1 MDEGS
6 VVMEQQLRSS
16 WISGIIGGITFLYVV
31 LATIFLESGSS
42 VPVVAL
48 VLVLCALV
56 LQLFAIFVFLRVVVR
71 VVQMESGRALVVA
84 YGPGGHVRQ
93 VFEPSEIE
101 SAQVR
106 QLSFTQMGGF
116 GYRGSL
122 RLLRRAALSTRR
134 GDALELHLTRG
145 RKFFV
150 TVDDPAD
157 FVSALNREVTRSPEA

>member
-1 MDEGS
+1 MNEGS
-6 VVMEQQLRSS
+6 VIMEQQLRSS
-16 WISGIIGGITFLYVV
+16 WISGIIGGIALLYVV
-31 LATIFLESGSS
+31 LATLFLNSASS
-42 VPVVAL
+42 IPTVAL
-48 VLVLCALV
+48 VVVAFAFVVQLTAIVL
-56 LQLFAIFVFLRVVVR
+56 FLRVVVR
-71 VVQMESGRALVVA
+71 VIQMESGRALLVA
-84 YGPGGHVRQ
+84 YGPGGHLRQ

-106 QLSFTQMGGF
+106 ELSFTQMGGF

-157 FVSALNREVTRSPEA
+157 FVSALSHQ

>member
-1 MDEGS
+1 MNEGS
-6 VVMEQQLRSS
+6 VIMEQQLRSS
-16 WISGIIGGITFLYVV
+16 WISAIIGGIALLYVV
-31 LATIFLESGSS
+31 LATLFLNSASS
-42 VPVVAL
+42 IPTVAL
-48 VLVLCALV
+48 VVVAFAFVVQLTAIVL
-56 LQLFAIFVFLRVVVR
+56 FLRVVVR
-71 VVQMESGRALVVA
+71 VIQMESGRALLVA
-84 YGPGGHVRQ
+84 YGPGGHLRQ

-106 QLSFTQMGGF
+106 ELSFTQMGGF

-157 FVSALNREVTRSPEA
+157 FVSALSHQ

>member
-6 VVMEQQLRSS
+6 VVLEQQLHSS
-16 WISGIIGGITFLYVV
+16 WISAVIGGISFLYVV
-31 LATIFLESGSS
+31 LATIFLESGSN
-42 VPVVAL
+42 VPLVAI
-48 VLVLCALV
+48 VLVLCAFAV
-56 LQLFAIFVFLRVVVR
+56 QLFAITVFLRVVVR
-71 VVQMESGRALVVA
+71 VVQVESGRSLVVA
-84 YGPGGHVRQ
+84 YGPGGHIRQ
-93 VFEPSEIE
+93 VFEPFEIE

-134 GDALELHLTRG
+134 GDALELMLTRG
-145 RKFFV
+145 RRFFV

-157 FVSALNREVTRSPEA
+157 FVRALSKT

>member
-6 VVMEQQLRSS
+6 VIMEQQLRSS
-16 WISGIIGGITFLYVV
+16 WISAIIGAIAFLFVV
-31 LATIFLESGSS
+31 VATIFLESSS
-42 VPVVAL
+42 SIPVTAL
-48 VLVLCALV
+48 VLVLCAILV
-56 LQLFAIFVFLRVVVR
+56 QMFAIFLFLRVVVR
-71 VVQMESGRALVVA
+71 VVQVESGRSLLVA
-84 YGPGGHVRQ
+84 YGPGGHIRQ

-101 SAQVR
+101 SAEVR
-106 QLSFTQMGGF
+106 RLSFTQMGGF

-157 FVSALNREVTRSPEA
+157 FVSALSHQ

>member
-1 MDEGS
+1 MNEGS
-6 VVMEQQLRSS
+6 VIMEQQLRSS
-16 WISGIIGGITFLYVV
+16 WISGIIGGIALLYVV
-31 LATIFLESGSS
+31 LATLFLNSASS
-42 VPVVAL
+42 IPTVAL
-48 VLVLCALV
+48 VVVAFAFVVQLTAIVL
-56 LQLFAIFVFLRVVVR
+56 FLRVVVR
-71 VVQMESGRALVVA
+71 VVQMESGRALLVA
-84 YGPGGHVRQ
+84 YGPGGHLRQ

-106 QLSFTQMGGF
+106 ELSFTQMGGF

-157 FVSALNREVTRSPEA
+157 FVSALSHQ

>member
-1 MDEGS
+1 
-6 VVMEQQLRSS
+6 MEQQLRSS
-16 WISGIIGGITFLYVV
+16 WISGIIGGIALLYVV
-31 LATIFLESGSS
+31 LATLFLNSASS
-42 VPVVAL
+42 IPAVALIVVAFAFL
-48 VLVLCALV
+48 V
-56 LQLFAIFVFLRVVVR
+56 QLIAILLFLRVVVR
-71 VVQMESGRALVVA
+71 VVQGESGRSLVVA
-84 YGPGGHVRQ
+84 YGPGGHIRQ

-101 SAQVR
+101 SAEVR
-106 QLSFTQMGGF
+106 ELSFTQMGGF

-157 FVSALNREVTRSPEA
+157 FVSALSRN

>member
-1 MDEGS
+1 
-6 VVMEQQLRSS
+6 MEQQLRSS
-16 WISGIIGGITFLYVV
+16 WISGIIGGIALLYVV
-31 LATIFLESGSS
+31 LATLFLNSASS
-42 VPVVAL
+42 IPTVAL
-48 VLVLCALV
+48 VVVAFAFVVQLTAIVL
-56 LQLFAIFVFLRVVVR
+56 FLRVVVR
-71 VVQMESGRALVVA
+71 VVQMESGRALLVA
-84 YGPGGHVRQ
+84 YGPGGHLRQ

-106 QLSFTQMGGF
+106 ELSFTQMGGF

-157 FVSALNREVTRSPEA
+157 FVSALSHQ

>member
-1 MDEGS
+1 MNEGS
-6 VVMEQQLRSS
+6 VIMEQQLRSS
-16 WISGIIGGITFLYVV
+16 WISGIIGGIALLYVV
-31 LATIFLESGSS
+31 LATLFLNSASS
-42 VPVVAL
+42 IPTVAL
-48 VLVLCALV
+48 VVVAVAFVVQLTAIVL
-56 LQLFAIFVFLRVVVR
+56 FLRVVVR
-71 VVQMESGRALVVA
+71 VVQMESGRALLVA
-84 YGPGGHVRQ
+84 YGPGGHLRQ

-106 QLSFTQMGGF
+106 ELSFTQMGGF

-157 FVSALNREVTRSPEA
+157 FVSALSHQ

>member
-1 MDEGS
+1 MAL
-6 VVMEQQLRSS
+6 V
-16 WISGIIGGITFLYVV
+16 
-31 LATIFLESGSS
+31 
-42 VPVVAL
+42 VVAVAFVVQL
-48 VLVLCALV
+48 TAIVL
-56 LQLFAIFVFLRVVVR
+56 FLRVVVR
-71 VVQMESGRALVVA
+71 VIQMESGRALLVA
-84 YGPGGHVRQ
+84 YGPGGHLRQ

-106 QLSFTQMGGF
+106 ELSFTQMGGF

-157 FVSALNREVTRSPEA
+157 FVSALSHQ

>member
-1 MDEGS
+1 MNEGS
-6 VVMEQQLRSS
+6 VIMEQQLRSS
-16 WISGIIGGITFLYVV
+16 WISAIIGGIALLYVV
-31 LATIFLESGSS
+31 LATLFLNSASS
-42 VPVVAL
+42 IPTVAL
-48 VLVLCALV
+48 VVVAFAFVVQLTAIVL
-56 LQLFAIFVFLRVVVR
+56 FLRVVVR
-71 VVQMESGRALVVA
+71 VVQMESGRALLVA
-84 YGPGGHVRQ
+84 YGPGGHLRQ

-106 QLSFTQMGGF
+106 ELSFTQMGGF

-157 FVSALNREVTRSPEA
+157 FVSALSHQ